1 MIVGNIVKEVLAY
14 KKGQIQQ
21 KLSSPQAFVSSRFQE
36 KLQSE
41 PAKETKATTQPAKI
55 EDMSQPVQ
63 STKIETVVNKPEQSI
78 NKVDEAGKPE
88 EKGETKKVDEASKP
102 EEKGETKKADEVQV
116 AQKEFE
122 RRFPETKN
130 EAVDTWGLTKKYNIQ
145 KIRSSNE
152 GKYEDIIDR
161 VSRTYGIP
169 KTLIQKMIEVESNFN
184 PKTVSH
190 AGAMGL
196 MQLMPAN
203 VKEMG
208 VKNPFSPAESIE
220 GGVKELSGYLKKNN
234 GDLVLA
240 LASYNAGPGNVRK
253 YGGVPPFKETQGYIK
268 KILNIDVSK

>member
-1 MIVGNIVKEVLAY
+1 MVVGNIVKEVLAY

-21 KLSSPQAFVSSRFQE
+21 KLSSPQAFVSSRFQDQ
-36 KLQSE
+36 LQSE
-41 PAKETKATTQPAKI
+41 PAKETKVAKEPAKV

-63 STKIETVVNKPEQSI
+63 STKIETVVNKPEESI
-78 NKVDEAGKPE
+78 NKVE
-88 EKGETKKVDEASKP
+88 EASKP
-102 EEKGETKKADEVQV
+102 EETEKAETKKVDEVQV

-122 RRFPETKN
+122 RRFSETKN
-130 EAVDTWGLTKKYNIQ
+130 EAADTWGLTNKYNIQ

-161 VSRTYGIP
+161 VSNTYGIP
-169 KTLIQKMIEVESNFN
+169 ETLIQKMIEVESNFN

-208 VKNPFSPAESIE
+208 IKNPFSPAESIE

>member
-1 MIVGNIVKEVLAY
+1 MVVGNIVKEVLAY

-21 KLSSPQAFVSSRFQE
+21 KLSSPQAFVSSRFQDQ
-36 KLQSE
+36 LQSE
-41 PAKETKATTQPAKI
+41 PAKETKATAQPAKV

-63 STKIETVVNKPEQSI
+63 STKIGTVVNKPEEPI
-78 NKVDEAGKPE
+78 NNVE
-88 EKGETKKVDEASKP
+88 EVSKP
-102 EEKGETKKADEVQV
+102 EAKQVDEVQV

-130 EAVDTWGLTKKYNIQ
+130 EATDTWGLTNKYNIQ

-184 PKTVSH
+184 PNTVSH

-208 VKNPFSPAESIE
+208 IKNPFSPAESIE

>member
-1 MIVGNIVKEVLAY
+1 MVVGNIVKEVLAY
-14 KKGQIQQ
+14 KKGLIQQ
-21 KLSSPQAFVSSRFQE
+21 KLSSPQAFVSSRFQDQ
-36 KLQSE
+36 LQSE
-41 PAKETKATTQPAKI
+41 PTKETKVTPQAAKV

-63 STKIETVVNKPEQSI
+63 STKIETVVNKPI
-78 NKVDEAGKPE
+78 GPIKVE
-88 EKGETKKVDEASKP
+88 ETSKLEETEKAETKKV
-102 EEKGETKKADEVQV
+102 DEVQV

-122 RRFPETKN
+122 RRLPETKN
-130 EAVDTWGLTKKYNIQ
+130 ESADTWGLTEKYNIQ
-145 KIRSSNE
+145 KIRYSNK

-161 VSRTYGIP
+161 ASRTYGIP

-208 VKNPFSPAESIE
+208 IKNPFSPAESIE

>member
-1 MIVGNIVKEVLAY
+1 MVVGNIVKEVLAY

-21 KLSSPQAFVSSRFQE
+21 KLSSPQAFVSSRFQDQ
-36 KLQSE
+36 LQSE
-41 PAKETKATTQPAKI
+41 SAKETKVTPQTAKV

-63 STKIETVVNKPEQSI
+63 STKIETVVNKPVEPI
-78 NKVDEAGKPE
+78 RVE
-88 EKGETKKVDEASKP
+88 ETSKLEETEKAETKKV
-102 EEKGETKKADEVQV
+102 DEVQV

-130 EAVDTWGLTKKYNIQ
+130 ESADTWGLTNKYNIQ

-152 GKYEDIIDR
+152 GKYEDIINR
-161 VSRTYGIP
+161 VSNTYGIP

-208 VKNPFSPAESIE
+208 IKNPFSPAESIE

>member
-41 PAKETKATTQPAKI
+41 PVKETKATTQPAKV

-78 NKVDEAGKPE
+78 NKVDEASKLE

-102 EEKGETKKADEVQV
+102 EEKGETKEADEVQV

-130 EAVDTWGLTKKYNIQ
+130 EAADTWGLTKKYNIQ

>member
-1 MIVGNIVKEVLAY
+1 MVVGNIVKEVLAY
-14 KKGQIQQ
+14 KKGQFQE
-21 KLSSPQAFVSSRFQE
+21 KLSSPQAFVSSRFQDQ
-36 KLQSE
+36 LQSE
-41 PAKETKATTQPAKI
+41 PAKESKVATQPAKV

-63 STKIETVVNKPEQSI
+63 STKIETVVNKPEESI
-78 NKVDEAGKPE
+78 NRVEEASKPE
-88 EKGETKKVDEASKP
+88 ETEKAETKKVDE
-102 EEKGETKKADEVQV
+102 VHV

-130 EAVDTWGLTKKYNIQ
+130 EPADTWGLTNKYNIQ

-161 VSRTYGIP
+161 VSSTYGIP

-208 VKNPFSPAESIE
+208 IKNPFSPAESIE

>member
-1 MIVGNIVKEVLAY
+1 MVVGNIVKEVLAY

-21 KLSSPQAFVSSRFQE
+21 KLSSPQAFVSSRFQAQ
-36 KLQSE
+36 LQSE
-41 PAKETKATTQPAKI
+41 PAKETKVTPQTAKV

-63 STKIETVVNKPEQSI
+63 STKIETVVNKPVEPI
-78 NKVDEAGKPE
+78 KVE
-88 EKGETKKVDEASKP
+88 ETSKLEETEKAETKKV
-102 EEKGETKKADEVQV
+102 DEVQV

-130 EAVDTWGLTKKYNIQ
+130 ETADTWGLTNKYNIQ

-161 VSRTYGIP
+161 ASRTYGIP

-208 VKNPFSPAESIE
+208 IKNPFSPAESIE

>member
-1 MIVGNIVKEVLAY
+1 MVVGNIVKEVLAY

-21 KLSSPQAFVSSRFQE
+21 KLSSPQAFVSSRFQDQ
-36 KLQSE
+36 LQSE
-41 PAKETKATTQPAKI
+41 PAKETKVTPQTAKV

-63 STKIETVVNKPEQSI
+63 STKIETVVNKPVEPI
-78 NKVDEAGKPE
+78 KIDETSKLE
-88 EKGETKKVDEASKP
+88 ETEKAETKKV
-102 EEKGETKKADEVQV
+102 DEVQV

-130 EAVDTWGLTKKYNIQ
+130 ETADTWGLTNKYNIQ

-161 VSRTYGIP
+161 ASRTYGIP

-208 VKNPFSPAESIE
+208 IKNPFSPAESIE

>member
-1 MIVGNIVKEVLAY
+1 MVVGNIVKEVLAY

-21 KLSSPQAFVSSRFQE
+21 KLSSPQAFVSSRFQDQ
-36 KLQSE
+36 LQSE
-41 PAKETKATTQPAKI
+41 PAKETKVTPQTAKV

-63 STKIETVVNKPEQSI
+63 STKIETVVNKPVEPI
-78 NKVDEAGKPE
+78 KVEEASKLE
-88 EKGETKKVDEASKP
+88 ETEKAETKKV
-102 EEKGETKKADEVQV
+102 DEVQV

-130 EAVDTWGLTKKYNIQ
+130 ETVDTWGLTNKYNIQ

-161 VSRTYGIP
+161 ASRTYGIP

-208 VKNPFSPAESIE
+208 IKNPFSPAESIE

>member
-1 MIVGNIVKEVLAY
+1 MVIGNIVKEVLAY

-21 KLSSPQAFVSSRFQE
+21 KLSSPQTFISSRFQDQ
-36 KLQSE
+36 LQSE
-41 PAKETKATTQPAKI
+41 PAKETKVTPPTAKV

-63 STKIETVVNKPEQSI
+63 STKIETVVNKPVEPI
-78 NKVDEAGKPE
+78 KVGEMSKLE
-88 EKGETKKVDEASKP
+88 ETEKAETKKV
-102 EEKGETKKADEVQV
+102 DEVQV

-130 EAVDTWGLTKKYNIQ
+130 ETVDTWGLTNKYNIQ

-152 GKYEDIIDR
+152 GKYEDIIDHA
-161 VSRTYGIP
+161 SHTYGIP

-208 VKNPFSPAESIE
+208 IKNPFSPAESIE

>member
-1 MIVGNIVKEVLAY
+1 MVVGNIVKEVLAY

-21 KLSSPQAFVSSRFQE
+21 KLSSPQAFVSSRFQDQ
-36 KLQSE
+36 LQSE
-41 PAKETKATTQPAKI
+41 SEKETKVTPQTAKV

-63 STKIETVVNKPEQSI
+63 STKIETVVNKPVEPI
-78 NKVDEAGKPE
+78 RVE
-88 EKGETKKVDEASKP
+88 ETSKLEETEKAETKKV
-102 EEKGETKKADEVQV
+102 DEVQV

-130 EAVDTWGLTKKYNIQ
+130 ESADTWGLTNKYNIQ

-152 GKYEDIIDR
+152 GKYEDIINR
-161 VSRTYGIP
+161 VSNTYGIP

-208 VKNPFSPAESIE
+208 IKNPFSPAESIE

>member
-1 MIVGNIVKEVLAY
+1 MLVGNIVKEVLAY

-41 PAKETKATTQPAKI
+41 PARETKATTQPAKI
-55 EDMSQPVQ
+55 EDMSQPEQ

-78 NKVDEAGKPE
+78 NKVDEASKPE

-130 EAVDTWGLTKKYNIQ
+130 EAADTWGLTKKYNIQ

-240 LASYNAGPGNVRK
+240 LASYNAGSGNVRK

>member
-1 MIVGNIVKEVLAY
+1 MVVGNIVKEVLAY
-14 KKGQIQQ
+14 KKGQFQQ
-21 KLSSPQAFVSSRFQE
+21 KLSSPQAFVSSRFRE
-36 KLQSE
+36 KLQSD
-41 PAKETKATTQPAKI
+41 PMKETKATTQPAKV
-55 EDMSQPVQ
+55 EHMSQPVQ
-63 STKIETVVNKPEQSI
+63 STKIEALVNKPVESI
-78 NKVDEAGKPE
+78 NRVE
-88 EKGETKKVDEASKP
+88 EVSKP
-102 EEKGETKKADEVQV
+102 ETKKADEVQV

-130 EAVDTWGLTKKYNIQ
+130 EAADTWKLTEKYNIQ

-161 VSRTYGIP
+161 VSRSYGIP

-208 VKNPFSPAESIE
+208 IKNPFSPAESIE
-220 GGVKELSGYLKKNN
+220 GGVKELSGYLKRNN

>member
-1 MIVGNIVKEVLAY
+1 MVVGNIVKEVLAY

-21 KLSSPQAFVSSRFQE
+21 KLSSPQAFVSSRFQDQ
-36 KLQSE
+36 LQSE
-41 PAKETKATTQPAKI
+41 PAKETKVTPQTAKV

-63 STKIETVVNKPEQSI
+63 SMKIETVVNKPVEPI
-78 NKVDEAGKPE
+78 KVE
-88 EKGETKKVDEASKP
+88 ETSKLEETEKAETKKV
-102 EEKGETKKADEVQV
+102 DEVQV

-130 EAVDTWGLTKKYNIQ
+130 EPADTWGLTNKYNIQ

-161 VSRTYGIP
+161 ASRTYGIP

-208 VKNPFSPAESIE
+208 IKNPFSPAESIE

>member
-1 MIVGNIVKEVLAY
+1 
-14 KKGQIQQ
+14 
-21 KLSSPQAFVSSRFQE
+21 
-36 KLQSE
+36 
-41 PAKETKATTQPAKI
+41 
-55 EDMSQPVQ
+55 
-63 STKIETVVNKPEQSI
+63 
-78 NKVDEAGKPE
+78 
-88 EKGETKKVDEASKP
+88 
-102 EEKGETKKADEVQV
+102 VQV

-130 EAVDTWGLTKKYNIQ
+130 EAADTWGLTNKYNIQ
-145 KIRSSNE
+145 KVRSSNE

-161 VSRTYGIP
+161 ASHTYGIP

-208 VKNPFSPAESIE
+208 IKNPFSPAESIE

>member
-1 MIVGNIVKEVLAY
+1 MVIGNIVKEVLAY

-21 KLSSPQAFVSSRFQE
+21 KLSSPQTFVSSRFQDQ
-36 KLQSE
+36 LQSE
-41 PAKETKATTQPAKI
+41 PAKETKVTPPTAKV

-63 STKIETVVNKPEQSI
+63 STKIETVVNKPVELI
-78 NKVDEAGKPE
+78 KVGEASKLE
-88 EKGETKKVDEASKP
+88 ETEKAETKKV
-102 EEKGETKKADEVQV
+102 DEVQV

-130 EAVDTWGLTKKYNIQ
+130 ETVDTWGLTNKYNIQ

-161 VSRTYGIP
+161 ASRTYGIP

-208 VKNPFSPAESIE
+208 IKNPFSPAESIE

>member
-1 MIVGNIVKEVLAY
+1 MVVGNIVKEVLAY

-21 KLSSPQAFVSSRFQE
+21 KLSSPQAFVSSRFQDE
-36 KLQSE
+36 LQSE
-41 PAKETKATTQPAKI
+41 PVKEAKVTPQPEKV

-63 STKIETVVNKPEQSI
+63 STKIETVI
-78 NKVDEAGKPE
+78 NKVE
-88 EKGETKKVDEASKP
+88 ETSKP
-102 EEKGETKKADEVQV
+102 EEKAETKKVDEVQV

-130 EAVDTWGLTKKYNIQ
+130 EPADTWGLTKKYNIQ

-161 VSRTYGIP
+161 ASHTYGIP

-208 VKNPFSPAESIE
+208 IKNPFSPAESIE

>member
-1 MIVGNIVKEVLAY
+1 MVVGNIVKEVLAY
-14 KKGQIQQ
+14 KKGQFQQ

-41 PAKETKATTQPAKI
+41 PMKETKTTTQPAKV

-63 STKIETVVNKPEQSI
+63 STKIETLVNKPEQSI
-78 NKVDEAGKPE
+78 NKVE
-88 EKGETKKVDEASKP
+88 EASKP
-102 EEKGETKKADEVQV
+102 ETKKVDEVQV

-169 KTLIQKMIEVESNFN
+169 KTLIQKMIEVESDFN

-208 VKNPFSPAESIE
+208 IKNPFSPAESIE

>member
-1 MIVGNIVKEVLAY
+1 MVVGNIVKEVLAY

-21 KLSSPQAFVSSRFQE
+21 KLSSPQAFVSSRFQDQ
-36 KLQSE
+36 LQSE
-41 PAKETKATTQPAKI
+41 SAKETKVTPQTAKV

-63 STKIETVVNKPEQSI
+63 STKIETVVNKPVEPI
-78 NKVDEAGKPE
+78 RVE
-88 EKGETKKVDEASKP
+88 ETSKLEETEKAETKKV
-102 EEKGETKKADEVQV
+102 DEVQV

-130 EAVDTWGLTKKYNIQ
+130 EPADTWGLTNKYNIQ

-161 VSRTYGIP
+161 VSNTYGIP

-208 VKNPFSPAESIE
+208 IKNPFSPAESIE

>member
-41 PAKETKATTQPAKI
+41 PAKETKGTTQPANV

-63 STKIETVVNKPEQSI
+63 STKIETVVNKPEESI
-78 NKVDEAGKPE
+78 NKE
-88 EKGETKKVDEASKP
+88 EVSKP
-102 EEKGETKKADEVQV
+102 EEKPETKKVDEVQV

-169 KTLIQKMIEVESNFN
+169 KTLIQKMIEVESDFN

-190 AGAMGL
+190 AGAKGL

-208 VKNPFSPAESIE
+208 IKNPFSPAESIE
-220 GGVKELSGYLKKNN
+220 GGVKELSGYLKKHN

>member
-1 MIVGNIVKEVLAY
+1 MVVGNIVKEVLAY
-14 KKGQIQQ
+14 NKGQFQK
-21 KLSSPQAFVSSRFQE
+21 KLSSPQAFVSSSFQE

-41 PAKETKATTQPAKI
+41 PMKETKATTQPAKV

-63 STKIETVVNKPEQSI
+63 STKIETLVNKGDSS
-78 NKVDEAGKPE
+78 KVE
-88 EKGETKKVDEASKP
+88 EASKP
-102 EEKGETKKADEVQV
+102 EEKSETKKVDEVQV

-169 KTLIQKMIEVESNFN
+169 KTLIQKMIEVESDFN

-208 VKNPFSPAESIE
+208 IKNPFSPAESIE
-220 GGVKELSGYLKKNN
+220 GGVKELCGYLKKNN

>member
-1 MIVGNIVKEVLAY
+1 MVVRNIVKEVLAY
-14 KKGQIQQ
+14 KKGLIQQ
-21 KLSSPQAFVSSRFQE
+21 KLSSPQAFVSSRFQDQ
-36 KLQSE
+36 LQSE
-41 PAKETKATTQPAKI
+41 PAKETKVTPQAAKV
-55 EDMSQPVQ
+55 EDMSQAVQ
-63 STKIETVVNKPEQSI
+63 STIIETVVNKPVEPI
-78 NKVDEAGKPE
+78 KVEEASKLE
-88 EKGETKKVDEASKP
+88 ETEKAETKKV
-102 EEKGETKKADEVQV
+102 DEVQV
-116 AQKEFE
+116 AQKELE

-130 EAVDTWGLTKKYNIQ
+130 ESADTWELMKKYNIQ
-145 KIRSSNE
+145 KIRYLNK
-152 GKYEDIIDR
+152 GKYENIINHA
-161 VSRTYGIP
+161 SRTYGIP

-203 VKEMG
+203 VKEMSI
-208 VKNPFSPAESIE
+208 KNPFSPAESIE

-253 YGGVPPFKETQGYIK
+253 HGGVPPFKETQGYIK

>member
-1 MIVGNIVKEVLAY
+1 MLVGNIVKEVLAY

-41 PAKETKATTQPAKI
+41 PARETKATTQPAKI
-55 EDMSQPVQ
+55 EDMSQPEQ

-78 NKVDEAGKPE
+78 NKVDEASKPE
-88 EKGETKKVDEASKP
+88 EKGETKKVDEVSKP
-102 EEKGETKKADEVQV
+102 EEKVETKKADEVQV

-130 EAVDTWGLTKKYNIQ
+130 EAADTWELTKKYNIQ

-161 VSRTYGIP
+161 TSRTYGIP

-208 VKNPFSPAESIE
+208 IKNPFSPAESIE

>member
-1 MIVGNIVKEVLAY
+1 MVIGNIVKEVLSY

-21 KLSSPQAFVSSRFQE
+21 KLGSPQAFVSSRFQE

-41 PAKETKATTQPAKI
+41 SVKETTVTAQPAKV
-55 EDMSQPVQ
+55 EDMSQLVQ
-63 STKIETVVNKPEQSI
+63 STKRDRDVNKPEETI
-78 NKVDEAGKPE
+78 KVEDASRLE
-88 EKGETKKVDEASKP
+88 EMAETR
-102 EEKGETKKADEVQV
+102 KADEVQV
-116 AQKEFE
+116 AQKEFN

-130 EAVDTWGLTKKYNIQ
+130 EAADTWGLTKKYNIQ
-145 KIRSSNE
+145 KIRSYNE

-169 KTLIQKMIEVESNFN
+169 KTLIQKMIEVESDFN

-190 AGAMGL
+190 AGAKGL

-220 GGVKELSGYLKKNN
+220 AGVKELSGYLKKNN

-268 KILNIDVSK
+268 KILNIDVSN

>member
-1 MIVGNIVKEVLAY
+1 MYDSIFYYELNFICETQKE
-14 KKGQIQQ
+14 G
-21 KLSSPQAFVSSRFQE
+21 
-36 KLQSE
+36 
-41 PAKETKATTQPAKI
+41 
-55 EDMSQPVQ
+55 
-63 STKIETVVNKPEQSI
+63 
-78 NKVDEAGKPE
+78 GKPFMTE
-88 EKGETKKVDEASKP
+88 IS
-102 EEKGETKKADEVQV
+102 Q
-116 AQKEFE
+116 
-122 RRFPETKN
+122 
-130 EAVDTWGLTKKYNIQ
+130 DTVRAK
-145 KIRSSNE
+145 
-152 GKYEDIIDR
+152 
-161 VSRTYGIP
+161 
-169 KTLIQKMIEVESNFN
+169 LIQKMIEVESDFN

>member
-1 MIVGNIVKEVLAY
+1 MVIGNIVKEVLAY

-21 KLSSPQAFVSSRFQE
+21 KLSSPQTFISSRFQDQ
-36 KLQSE
+36 LQSE
-41 PAKETKATTQPAKI
+41 PAKETKVTPPTAKV

-63 STKIETVVNKPEQSI
+63 STKIETVVNKPVEPI
-78 NKVDEAGKPE
+78 KVGEASKLE
-88 EKGETKKVDEASKP
+88 ETEKAETKKV
-102 EEKGETKKADEVQV
+102 DEVQV

-130 EAVDTWGLTKKYNIQ
+130 ETVDTWGLTNKYNIQ

-161 VSRTYGIP
+161 ASRTYGIP

-208 VKNPFSPAESIE
+208 IKNPFSPAESIE